1 MDGYKKEVN
10 ALKNDY
16 KIEVMSIKDM
26 FDEMK
31 NSYKIEV
38 NAIDNTF
45 DKIKN
50 D

>member
-1 MDGYKKEVN
+1 
-10 ALKNDY
+10 
-16 KIEVMSIKDM
+16 MSIKDA

-31 NSYKIEV
+31 ISYKIEV
-38 NAIDNTF
+38 NSIINTF